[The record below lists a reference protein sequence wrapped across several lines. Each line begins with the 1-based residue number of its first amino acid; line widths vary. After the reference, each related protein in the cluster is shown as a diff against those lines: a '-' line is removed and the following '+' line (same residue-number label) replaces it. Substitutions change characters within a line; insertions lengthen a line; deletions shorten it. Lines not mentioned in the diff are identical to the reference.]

1 MLEQKL
7 AAVHHAT
14 EEVSK
19 TTKDLLLAAK
29 KLLQSSETGDLTQL
43 HRGVASLGTLIDRLK
58 GMNAD
63 IASFLDFGAE
73 AYLSSPA
80 FLQELSDAAKTAG
93 VATSLGE
100 NVLYSYPLAVTV
112 QPQKA
117 SLLIGKRR
125 VTRLRPTFVAQQLK
139 QLQSETGRLSTTS
152 FIETLYK
159 GYNLLLQNN
168 RLVAGA
174 VIPLTS
180 VYDVLTL
187 LPQASRDY
195 TKHDFSV
202 DIYRLDK
209 SNNHITKDG
218 HRVSLPASTGT
229 RATSG
234 VLSIVSNTGASSRSK
249 EKPDHF
255 VEGLHR
261 RSHECAGGR
270 RFLHGGSAHVAWVG
284 DPLRAVLPSSG
295 KPLGLGGRDHQ
306 TSGSRV
312 DGADRPQHHLAGR

>member
-7 AAVHHAT
+7 TAVERAT
-14 EEVSK
+14 NELFK
-19 TTKDLLLAAK
+19 TTKDLLLVVK

-43 HRGVASLGTLIDRLK
+43 HRGVASISAFVDLLRGI
-58 GMNAD
+58 NAD
-63 IASFLDFGAE
+63 ITELLHFNAE
-73 AYLSSPA
+73 SYLSSEA
-80 FLQELSDAAKTAG
+80 FLRELSDAAKTMG
-93 VATSLGE
+93 VTTSLGE
-100 NVLYSYPLAVTV
+100 HGLYAYPLAITV

-139 QLQSETGRLSTTS
+139 RLQSESGRISVTS

-159 GYNLLLQNN
+159 AYNLLLQNN
-168 RLVAGA
+168 RLSTGA
-174 VIPLTS
+174 VIPLAS

-187 LPQASRDY
+187 LPQTSRDY

-218 HRVSLPASTGT
+218 HRMSLPASTGT

-234 VLSIVSNTGASSRSK
+234 VLSIVSNTGAELRYYGLAFSMIA
-249 EKPDHF
+249 PD
-255 VEGLHR
+255 
-261 RSHECAGGR
+261 
-270 RFLHGGSAHVAWVG
+270 VG
-284 DPLRAVLPSSG
+284 QQP
-295 KPLGLGGRDHQ
+295 
-306 TSGSRV
+306 
-312 DGADRPQHHLAGR
+312 

>member
-7 AAVHHAT
+7 VAVQKAT

-19 TTKDLLLAAK
+19 ATKDLLLVAK
-29 KLLQSSETGDLTQL
+29 QLLQSSETGDLTQL

-63 IASFLDFGAE
+63 ITSFLDFDAE

-80 FLQELSDAAKTAG
+80 FLQELSDAATRAG
-93 VATSLGE
+93 VTTALGE
-100 NVLYSYPLAVTV
+100 SALYSYPLAVTV

-117 SLLIGKRR
+117 SLLFGKRR

-139 QLQSETGRLSTTS
+139 QLQSETGRISTTS

-187 LPQASRDY
+187 LPQSSRDY

-234 VLSIVSNTGASSRSK
+234 VLSIVSNTGAELRYYGVAFSRIT
-249 EKPDHF
+249 PD
-255 VEGLHR
+255 VG
-261 RSHECAGGR
+261 SNHESMA
-270 RFLHGGSAHVAWVG
+270 
-284 DPLRAVLPSSG
+284 
-295 KPLGLGGRDHQ
+295 
-306 TSGSRV
+306 
-312 DGADRPQHHLAGR
+312 